1 MDDSGGIPAMNERPP
16 AVGRVYGVAATV
28 AVLAAVVTASRLVGL
43 DVVGGTNVP
52 WWALIPVFALA
63 ERFPIHFEHRR
74 ETVSVSLTTVPLVV
88 GLFAV
93 APLGL
98 VAARLLGC
106 GLALVLHRRQ
116 QPFKLFLNLSM
127 FWLDAAVA
135 VAVFRALSGPDTDT
149 LTAWPAAFAAAMACD
164 LVATVVLAVA
174 ISVYQRRW
182 EAGVVSSLLIGSMG
196 AAVDTCAALLIVT
209 LLRTEPAGLGLL
221 TVVLTTLFLSYRVYS
236 SLRSNHQQL
245 EQLYDFTAE
254 MSGALL
260 HDLVVPSL
268 VAQTK
273 ELMHAEDAWID
284 FDAPV
289 GDDAQPRLL
298 PDRDGMAA
306 PLLGPD
312 GPLGTLVVQDRSGE
326 VRHFSNEDLRLFATV
341 ANHAAIALGNSR
353 LLDRTRKQAADA
365 NHQSR
370 HDALTGLPNRLH
382 FHERLAERL
391 AVENRS
397 VAVLLLD
404 LDRFKDVNDTLGH
417 DNGDALLCEV
427 GGRIRSVLRAGDV
440 VARLGGDEF
449 AILLPDVDGPEAA
462 TSVARSVVAVLE
474 RPFTLGDVTVGVGAS
489 IGVALAPLHGDD
501 GTLLLQRAD
510 VAMYTAK
517 ADQSGV
523 ELYDLERDDHTT
535 QRLALVGELRQ
546 AIVEGGLD
554 VYFQPQIDLVTN
566 RVLGAEALVRWIH
579 PTLGFV
585 PPDDFIPVAE
595 QAGLIGSLTRVVL
608 ARALAE
614 CARWRQLPGGSELRM
629 SVNLS
634 ARSLLQASLPDEV
647 AAELAASGLPASALC
662 LELTE
667 TSVMLDPRRA
677 IPTLNRLR
685 ALGLTIALDDFG
697 TGHSSLAYLKHLPI
711 GEIKIDKSFVMN
723 MAEDRFDEAIVCSII
738 DLARHLLVPVVAE
751 GIEDLAIGERLRA
764 AGCAFGQGYGFGR
777 PMPAPQFTEWLATS
791 LRLTAT

>member
-1 MDDSGGIPAMNERPP
+1 MSHRPP
-16 AVGRVYGVAATV
+16 AVGRVYGVAASV
-28 AVLAAVVTASRLVGL
+28 ALLAAAVTLGRLAGL
-43 DVVGGTNVP
+43 DPLGGTHVP
-52 WWALIPVFALA
+52 WWVLIPVFALA

-88 GLFAV
+88 GLFLV

-106 GLALVLHRRQ
+106 GLALVVHRRQ
-116 QPFKLFLNLSM
+116 QPFKLLLNLSM
-127 FWLDAAVA
+127 FWLDAAVG
-135 VAVFRALSGPDTDT
+135 VAVFRALVGTETDA
-149 LTAWPAAFAAAMACD
+149 LAAWPAAFAAAMACD
-164 LVATVVLAVA
+164 LAATVVLAVA

-182 EAGVVSSLLIGSMG
+182 EAGIVNSLLIGSMG

-221 TVVLTTLFLSYRVYS
+221 TVILTTLFLSYKVYS
-236 SLRSNHQQL
+236 SLRENHLQL
-245 EQLYDFTAE
+245 EQLYEFTGE

-260 HDLVVPSL
+260 DDRVIPSL
-268 VAQTK
+268 VEQTK
-273 ELMHAEDAWID
+273 ELMHADFAWID
-284 FDAPV
+284 VDSPV
-289 GDDAQPRLL
+289 EGAQPRLL
-298 PDRDGMAA
+298 EDRDGMAA
-306 PLLGPD
+306 PLIGPN
-312 GPLGTLVVQDRSGE
+312 GPIGTLIVQERSGE
-326 VRHFSNEDLRLFATV
+326 VRQFSTEDLRLFATV
-341 ANHAAIALGNSR
+341 ANHAAIALGNSL
-353 LLDRTRKQAADA
+353 LLDRTREQAEDA
-365 NHQSR
+365 RHQSR

-382 FHERLAERL
+382 FQERLAARLSERESR
-391 AVENRS
+391 A
-397 VAVLLLD
+397 AVLLLD

-427 GGRIRSVLRAGDV
+427 GGRIRSVLRASDV

-462 TSVARSVVAVLE
+462 TSVARSIVAVLE

-489 IGVALAPLHGDD
+489 VGVALAPLHGDD
-501 GTLLLQRAD
+501 GTVLLRRAD

-546 AIVEGGLD
+546 AIADGGLS
-554 VYFQPQIDLVTN
+554 VHFQPQIDLATN

-585 PPDDFIPVAE
+585 APDDFIPVAE
-595 QAGLIGSLTRVVL
+595 QSGLIGGLTRVVL
-608 ARALAE
+608 TSALEE
-614 CARWRQLPGGSELRM
+614 CARWRRLPGAGDLRM

-634 ARSLLQASLPDEV
+634 ARSLLQASLPEEV
-647 AAELAASGLPASALC
+647 AAALAATGLPASALC

-667 TSVMLDPRRA
+667 TSVMVDPKRT
-677 IPTLNRLR
+677 IPTLHRLR
-685 ALGLTIALDDFG
+685 ALGVTIALDDFG
-697 TGHSSLAYLKHLPI
+697 TGHSSMAYLKQLPV
-711 GEIKIDKSFVMN
+711 GEIKIDKSFVMT

-751 GIEDLAIGERLRA
+751 GIEDLAVAARLRS

-777 PMPAPQFTEWLATS
+777 PMPAPQFAEWLSTS
-791 LRLTAT
+791 LRAPAA